1 MGFDV
6 SKWNKQRYLA
16 EAGITQEVE
25 IDALHDLLY
34 NADPSYSNLAKAIA
48 KFLKGTEED
57 TNSGFSKDQTNDFM
71 KILHTE
77 LGMEPLNEEAKESTL
92 EKIASELKLKYP
104 ELRFDPTSD
113 RIDVF
118 GDENDKVTF
127 ANAERKTKFEDGYRM
142 FDVEDDDRGYMVRIV
157 KNK

>member
-16 EAGITQEVE
+16 EAGIILESE
-25 IDALHDLLY
+25 
-34 NADPSYSNLAKAIA
+34 LAKALNQAIPDNTGYKEFA
-48 KFLKGTEED
+48 KAVATILRDEYGSQNFK
-57 TNSGFSKDQTNDFM
+57 SFM
-71 KILHTE
+71 NVLHDE
-77 LGMEPLNEEAKESTL
+77 LDMEPLNEEAEESTL

-104 ELRFDPTSD
+104 ELKFDQTSD

-118 GDENDKVTF
+118 GDENNKVAF

>member
-6 SKWNKQRYLA
+6 SKWNKQRYLT
-16 EAGITQEVE
+16 EAGIILESE
-25 IDALHDLLY
+25 
-34 NADPSYSNLAKAIA
+34 LAKALNQAIPDNTGYKEFA
-48 KFLKGTEED
+48 KAVATILRDEYGSQNFK
-57 TNSGFSKDQTNDFM
+57 SFM
-71 KILHTE
+71 NVLHDE
-77 LGMEPLNEEAKESTL
+77 LGMEPLNEEAEESTL
-92 EKIASELKLKYP
+92 EKIASELKPKYP

>member
-16 EAGITQEVE
+16 EAGIILESE
-25 IDALHDLLY
+25 
-34 NADPSYSNLAKAIA
+34 LAKALNQAIPDNTGYKEFA
-48 KFLKGTEED
+48 KAVATILRDEYGSQNFK
-57 TNSGFSKDQTNDFM
+57 SFM
-71 KILHTE
+71 NVLHDE
-77 LGMEPLNEEAKESTL
+77 LGMEPLNEEAEESTL
-92 EKIASELKLKYP
+92 EKIASELKQKYP
-104 ELRFDPTSD
+104 ELKFDQTSD

-118 GDENDKVTF
+118 GDENDKVAF

>member
-16 EAGITQEVE
+16 EAGIILESELVKALNQAIPDNTGYKEFAKAVATILRDEYGSQNFKSFMDV
-25 IDALHDLLY
+25 LHD
-34 NADPSYSNLAKAIA
+34 
-48 KFLKGTEED
+48 
-57 TNSGFSKDQTNDFM
+57 
-71 KILHTE
+71 E
-77 LGMEPLNEEAKESTL
+77 LGMEPLNEEAEESTL
-92 EKIASELKLKYP
+92 EKIASELKPKYP

>member
-16 EAGITQEVE
+16 EAGIILESE
-25 IDALHDLLY
+25 
-34 NADPSYSNLAKAIA
+34 LAKALNQAIPDNTGYKEFA
-48 KFLKGTEED
+48 KAVATILRDEYGSQNFK
-57 TNSGFSKDQTNDFM
+57 SFM
-71 KILHTE
+71 NVLHDE
-77 LGMEPLNEEAKESTL
+77 LGMEPLNEEAEESTL
-92 EKIASELKLKYP
+92 EKIASELKPKYP
-104 ELRFDPTSD
+104 ELKFDQTSD

-142 FDVEDDDRGYMVRIV
+142 FDVEDDDRGYMGRII

>member
-16 EAGITQEVE
+16 EAGIILESE
-25 IDALHDLLY
+25 
-34 NADPSYSNLAKAIA
+34 LAKALNQAIPDNTGYKEFA
-48 KFLKGTEED
+48 KAVATILRDEYGSQNFK
-57 TNSGFSKDQTNDFM
+57 SFM
-71 KILHTE
+71 NVLHDE
-77 LGMEPLNEEAKESTL
+77 LGMEPLNEETEESTL

-104 ELRFDPTSD
+104 ELKFDQTSD

-118 GDENDKVTF
+118 GDENNKVAF

>member
-16 EAGITQEVE
+16 EAGIILESE
-25 IDALHDLLY
+25 
-34 NADPSYSNLAKAIA
+34 LAKALNQAIPDNTGYKEFA
-48 KFLKGTEED
+48 KAVATILRDEYGSQNFKP
-57 TNSGFSKDQTNDFM
+57 FM
-71 KILHTE
+71 NVLHDE
-77 LGMEPLNEEAKESTL
+77 LGMEPLNEEAEESTL
-92 EKIASELKLKYP
+92 EKIASELKPKYP
-104 ELRFDPTSD
+104 ELKFDQTSD

-118 GDENDKVTF
+118 GNENDKVTF

>member
-16 EAGITQEVE
+16 EAGEELQNPI
-25 IDALHDLLY
+25 
-34 NADPSYSNLAKAIA
+34 AKAINNILPENLGYKEFA
-48 KFLKGTEED
+48 KAVAKVLKDEYGSQ
-57 TNSGFSKDQTNDFM
+57 NFKSFM
-71 KILHTE
+71 NVLHDE
-77 LGMEPLNEEAKESTL
+77 LGMEPLKEEAEESTL
-92 EKIASELKLKYP
+92 EKIASELKPKYP

>member
-16 EAGITQEVE
+16 EAGIILESE
-25 IDALHDLLY
+25 
-34 NADPSYSNLAKAIA
+34 LAKALNQAIPDNTGYKEFA
-48 KFLKGTEED
+48 KAVATILRDEYGSQNFK
-57 TNSGFSKDQTNDFM
+57 SFM
-71 KILHTE
+71 NVLHDE
-77 LGMEPLNEEAKESTL
+77 LGIEPLNEEAEGSTL
-92 EKIASELKLKYP
+92 EKIASELKPKYP
-104 ELRFDPTSD
+104 ELKFDQTSD

-127 ANAERKTKFEDGYRM
+127 ANAERETKFEGGYKM

>member
-16 EAGITQEVE
+16 EAGEELQNPI
-25 IDALHDLLY
+25 
-34 NADPSYSNLAKAIA
+34 AKAINNVLPENLGYKEFA
-48 KFLKGTEED
+48 KAVARVLKDEYGSQ
-57 TNSGFSKDQTNDFM
+57 NFKPFM
-71 KILHTE
+71 NVLHDE
-77 LGMEPLNEEAKESTL
+77 LGMEPLNEEAEESTL
-92 EKIASELKLKYP
+92 EKIASELKPKYP
-104 ELRFDPTSD
+104 ELRFDPTSN

-127 ANAERKTKFEDGYRM
+127 ANAERETKFEGGYRM

>member
-16 EAGITQEVE
+16 EAGEELQNPI
-25 IDALHDLLY
+25 
-34 NADPSYSNLAKAIA
+34 AKAINNTLPENLGYKEFA
-48 KFLKGTEED
+48 KAVARVLKDEYGSQ
-57 TNSGFSKDQTNDFM
+57 NFKPFM
-71 KILHTE
+71 NVLHDE
-77 LGMEPLNEEAKESTL
+77 LGMEPLNEEAEESTL
-92 EKIASELKLKYP
+92 EKIASELKPKYP

-127 ANAERKTKFEDGYRM
+127 ANAERETKFEGGYRM

>member
-1 MGFDV
+1 MSFNV
-6 SKWNKQRYLA
+6 HKWNKQRYLA
-16 EAGITQEVE
+16 EAGIYETATLDLAKE
-25 IDALHDLLY
+25 INKILPESLGYKEFAKAVAKVLKDEYGSQNFKSFMNVLHD
-34 NADPSYSNLAKAIA
+34 
-48 KFLKGTEED
+48 
-57 TNSGFSKDQTNDFM
+57 
-71 KILHTE
+71 E
-77 LGMEPLNEEAKESTL
+77 LGMESLNEEAEGSTL

-104 ELRFDPTSD
+104 ELKFDQTSD

-118 GDENDKVTF
+118 GNENDKVTF

>member
-16 EAGITQEVE
+16 EAGIILESELVKALNQAIPDNTGYKEFAKAVATILRDEYGSQNFKSFMNV
-25 IDALHDLLY
+25 LHD
-34 NADPSYSNLAKAIA
+34 
-48 KFLKGTEED
+48 
-57 TNSGFSKDQTNDFM
+57 
-71 KILHTE
+71 E
-77 LGMEPLNEEAKESTL
+77 LGMEPLNEEAEESTL
-92 EKIASELKLKYP
+92 EKIVSELKPKYP
-104 ELRFDPTSD
+104 ELKFDLTSD

-142 FDVEDDDRGYMVRIV
+142 FDVEDDDRGYMVRII
-157 KNK
+157 KNN

>member
-1 MGFDV
+1 MSFNV
-6 SKWNKQRYLA
+6 HKWNKQRYLA
-16 EAGITQEVE
+16 EAGIYETATLDLAKE
-25 IDALHDLLY
+25 INKILPESLGYKEFAKAVAKVLRDEYGSQNFKSFMNVLHD
-34 NADPSYSNLAKAIA
+34 
-48 KFLKGTEED
+48 
-57 TNSGFSKDQTNDFM
+57 
-71 KILHTE
+71 E
-77 LGMEPLNEEAKESTL
+77 LGMEPLNEETEESTL
-92 EKIASELKLKYP
+92 EKIASELKPKYP

-118 GDENDKVTF
+118 GDENDKVGF

>member
-16 EAGITQEVE
+16 EAGIILESE
-25 IDALHDLLY
+25 
-34 NADPSYSNLAKAIA
+34 LAKALNQAIPDNTGYKEFA
-48 KFLKGTEED
+48 KAVAT
-57 TNSGFSKDQTNDFM
+57 
-71 KILHTE
+71 ILRDEYGSQNFKSFIDVLHDE
-77 LGMEPLNEEAKESTL
+77 LGMEPLNEEAEESTL
-92 EKIASELKLKYP
+92 EKIASELKQKHP
-104 ELRFDPTSD
+104 ELKFDQTSD

-118 GDENDKVTF
+118 GDENDKVAF
-127 ANAERKTKFEDGYRM
+127 ANAVRNTDFGDGYRM

>member
-16 EAGITQEVE
+16 EAGIVLESELVK
-25 IDALHDLLY
+25 ALNQAIPDNTGY
-34 NADPSYSNLAKAIA
+34 KEFAKAVATI
-48 KFLKGTEED
+48 LKDEYSSQ
-57 TNSGFSKDQTNDFM
+57 NFKPFM
-71 KILHTE
+71 NVLHNE
-77 LGMEPLNEEAKESTL
+77 LGMEPLNEEAEESTL
-92 EKIASELKLKYP
+92 EKIASELKPKYP
-104 ELRFDPTSD
+104 ELRFDPTSN

-127 ANAERKTKFEDGYRM
+127 ANAERETKFEGGYRM

>member
-16 EAGITQEVE
+16 EAGIILESE
-25 IDALHDLLY
+25 
-34 NADPSYSNLAKAIA
+34 LAKALNQAIPDNTGYKEFA
-48 KFLKGTEED
+48 KAVATILRDEYGSQNFK
-57 TNSGFSKDQTNDFM
+57 SFM
-71 KILHTE
+71 NVLHDE
-77 LGMEPLNEEAKESTL
+77 LGIEPLNEETEESTL
-92 EKIASELKLKYP
+92 EKIASELKPKYP

>member
-16 EAGITQEVE
+16 EAGIIQEVE
-25 IDALHDLLY
+25 IDTLHDLLY

-57 TNSGFSKDQTNDFM
+57 TNSGFSKDQINDFM

-77 LGMEPLNEEAKESTL
+77 LGMEPLNEAETFDMDDDSLLSTYENKLKAHDWYYYMSDDSRKYDSGGMEAKTL
-92 EKIASELKLKYP
+92 SDIKTELGKRGLADKAKELFNKYEKTL
-104 ELRFDPTSD
+104 
-113 RIDVF
+113 
-118 GDENDKVTF
+118 
-127 ANAERKTKFEDGYRM
+127 
-142 FDVEDDDRGYMVRIV
+142 
-157 KNK
+157 

>member
-16 EAGITQEVE
+16 EAGIILESE
-25 IDALHDLLY
+25 
-34 NADPSYSNLAKAIA
+34 LAKALNQAIPDNTGYKEFA
-48 KFLKGTEED
+48 KAVAT
-57 TNSGFSKDQTNDFM
+57 
-71 KILHTE
+71 ILRDEYGSQNFKSFIDVLHDE
-77 LGMEPLNEEAKESTL
+77 LGMEPLNEEAEESTL

-104 ELRFDPTSD
+104 ELKFDLTSD

>member
-1 MGFDV
+1 MNFNV
-6 SKWNKQRYLA
+6 HKWNKQRYLA
-16 EAGITQEVE
+16 EAGIYETATLDLAKE
-25 IDALHDLLY
+25 INKIIPESLGYKEFAKAVAKVLKDEYGSQNFKSFMNVLHD
-34 NADPSYSNLAKAIA
+34 
-48 KFLKGTEED
+48 
-57 TNSGFSKDQTNDFM
+57 
-71 KILHTE
+71 E
-77 LGMEPLNEEAKESTL
+77 LGMEPLNEETEESTL
-92 EKIASELKLKYP
+92 EKIASELKPKYP

-127 ANAERKTKFEDGYRM
+127 ANAERETKFEDGYRM

>member
-16 EAGITQEVE
+16 EAGEELQNPI
-25 IDALHDLLY
+25 
-34 NADPSYSNLAKAIA
+34 AKAINDALPENLGYKEFA
-48 KFLKGTEED
+48 KAVAKVLKDEYGSQ
-57 TNSGFSKDQTNDFM
+57 NFKSFM
-71 KILHTE
+71 NVLHDE
-77 LGMEPLNEEAKESTL
+77 LGMESLNEEAEGSTL
-92 EKIASELKLKYP
+92 EKIASELKPKYP

-118 GDENDKVTF
+118 GNENDKVTF
-127 ANAERKTKFEDGYRM
+127 ANAERKTKFEGGYKM

-157 KNK
+157 KK

>member
-16 EAGITQEVE
+16 EAGIVLESELVKALNQAIPDNTGYKEFAKAVATILKDEYGSQNFKSFMNV
-25 IDALHDLLY
+25 LHD
-34 NADPSYSNLAKAIA
+34 
-48 KFLKGTEED
+48 
-57 TNSGFSKDQTNDFM
+57 
-71 KILHTE
+71 E

-92 EKIASELKLKYP
+92 EKIASELKPKYP

-127 ANAERKTKFEDGYRM
+127 ANAERETKFEDGYRM